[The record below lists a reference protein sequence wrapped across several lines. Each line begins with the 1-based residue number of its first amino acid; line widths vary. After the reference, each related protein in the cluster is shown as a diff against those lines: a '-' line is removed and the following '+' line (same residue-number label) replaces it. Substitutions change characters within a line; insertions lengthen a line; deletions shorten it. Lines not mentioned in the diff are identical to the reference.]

1 MLPKASTAEHHGVS
15 IAPDIPASLLTALN
29 SCRTLPSIPGVVLE
43 VLDLS
48 QDPDIGTAKVAK
60 AISRDPA
67 LVAKILKVANSPWC
81 GVRRD
86 VTTLNQAVSLLGVNG
101 TMSLALSF
109 SLIRG
114 LQKAADS
121 HFDHQKYW
129 RRSVISATAA
139 QSIGMCLKSPNQDEC
154 FLTGLLQDIGM
165 LVMNEA
171 VPRYGQLVASSGATH
186 RTLIETERRELGTD
200 HAQVGTWFLKKC
212 GLPAR
217 LTEAV
222 SESHRKERTSENALG
237 RFALLGSL
245 IAEIWTCPNTAEAT
259 KKAAEAAWKQFQLS
273 SDQFSLVLAKTAAD
287 LPQITKNLD
296 IPVGD
301 EVFINGLLDQ
311 AREAVA
317 ELNLRALQEARHFAV
332 QAQCD
337 ALTSL
342 YNRTYLN
349 QVLNDQFDVSRSM
362 AQPLTV
368 VFIDI
373 DRFKDINDSHGHSA
387 GDAVLVSVSEAIKSA
402 VRGQDTVARFGG
414 DEFVVLLTDT
424 GEDTGA
430 MIAERIRQMVEN
442 FPHLTGN
449 GKKVD
454 VTVSVGW
461 ATLSSGSEYS
471 NSTELLGAADRSLY
485 AAKSHGRNRVAR
497 DVSRAG

>member
-1 MLPKASTAEHHGVS
+1 MLPKASIAEHHGVS
-15 IAPDIPASLLTALN
+15 TAPDIPASLLTALN

-60 AISRDPA
+60 AVSRDPA

-171 VPRYGQLVASSGATH
+171 VPRYGQLVASSGNTH

-200 HAQVGTWFLKKC
+200 HAQVGTWFLRKC

-222 SESHRKERTSENALG
+222 SESHRKESTSENALG

-245 IAEIWTCPNTAEAT
+245 IAEIWTCPNTVEAT

-273 SDQFSLVLAKTAAD
+273 SNQFSLVLAKTAAD

-301 EVFINGLLDQ
+301 EAFINGLLDQ
-311 AREAVA
+311 ACEAVA
-317 ELNLRALQEARHFAV
+317 ELNLRALQEARHLR
-332 QAQCD
+332 C
-337 ALTSL
+337 
-342 YNRTYLN
+342 R
-349 QVLNDQFDVSRSM
+349 RSVM
-362 AQPLTV
+362 
-368 VFIDI
+368 
-373 DRFKDINDSHGHSA
+373 R
-387 GDAVLVSVSEAIKSA
+387 
-402 VRGQDTVARFGG
+402 
-414 DEFVVLLTDT
+414 
-424 GEDTGA
+424 
-430 MIAERIRQMVEN
+430 
-442 FPHLTGN
+442 
-449 GKKVD
+449 
-454 VTVSVGW
+454 
-461 ATLSSGSEYS
+461 
-471 NSTELLGAADRSLY
+471 
-485 AAKSHGRNRVAR
+485 
-497 DVSRAG
+497 